1 MDVRVIH
8 YFIGVFEE
16 RSFTKAAERMHVV
29 QSALSM
35 QIRNLEEELK
45 TPLFQRAQ
53 RGLEPT
59 IAGRR
64 FYELCV
70 PIARSIA
77 AAKQE
82 LVELAQGTS
91 VTGSMRI
98 GLTSSMCQNVLGNVL
113 GDFHA
118 LYPQVEIMVTEAY
131 ARDITDLVQAGE
143 LDVGLGALPLDNN
156 SLSCR
161 LGFTDEYVLVSG
173 HPINGPTMTSCD
185 LSMMKDL
192 TLVIPSDR
200 HLLGT
205 TMRGHIASGRISPKS
220 VVTIDGMV
228 ATLESVRSS
237 DWGAICL
244 MNSVVDKLDNP
255 ETYIYPI
262 TNPRTVFDLYL
273 LHDLRK
279 PLTAASRIFIEMFEK
294 RLNEVRTLWSSASS
308 SITVRS
314 SMVEHRTH

>member
-1 MDVRVIH
+1 MDVKTIH
-8 YFIGVFEE
+8 YFISVFEE

-35 QIRNLEEELK
+35 QIRNLEDELNV
-45 TPLFQRAQ
+45 TLFHRAQ

-59 IAGRR
+59 VAGHR

-82 LVELAQGTS
+82 LVELAQGAS
-91 VTGSMRI
+91 VVGSLRI

-113 GDFHA
+113 TKYHA
-118 LYPQVEIMVTEAY
+118 LYPQVEIAVTEAY
-131 ARDITDLVQAGE
+131 ARDITDQVQTGH
-143 LDVGLGALPLDNN
+143 LDLGLGALPLDTN

-173 HPINGPTMTSCD
+173 RPINGPSMTPCD
-185 LSMMKDL
+185 LSTMKDL

-205 TMRGHIASGRISPKS
+205 IMRGHIASGLIAPKS
-220 VVTIDGMV
+220 VVTVNGMV
-228 ATLESVRSS
+228 AALESVRRS

-244 MNSVVDKLDNP
+244 MNSVVDKLDDA
-255 ETYIYPI
+255 EAYIYPI
-262 TNPRTVFDLYL
+262 TNPQTNFDLYL
-273 LHDLRK
+273 VHDLRK
-279 PLTAASRIFIEMFEK
+279 PLTPAAKIFIEMFEN
-294 RLNEVRTLWSSASS
+294 RLKEVRTLWSELPLHGAA
-308 SITVRS
+308 
-314 SMVEHRTH
+314 TH